1 MTLTASRGNAAFV
14 LPGFVRIDFS
24 LLIIFPQID
33 QWQCILRHKPHNCSV
48 LTPKILFLT
57 GFEPTIFLAGVH
69 VDRARIDLLQRVL
82 FKQFQ
87 LCSTIFFVKIH
98 TFRFVQTDFCWN
110 TSSFVIPNFCLKVPW
125 SEFLPHYALSKHL
138 FYN

>member
-14 LPGFVRIDFS
+14 LPGFVRIAFS
-24 LLIIFPQID
+24 MLIIFPQID

-87 LCSTIFFVKIH
+87 LCSTIFLLKYIPLDLFKLIFVGIP
-98 TFRFVQTDFCWN
+98 RALLYRIFV
-110 TSSFVIPNFCLKVPW
+110 
-125 SEFLPHYALSKHL
+125 
-138 FYN
+138 